1 MGLRSMTSGTRF
13 VQNYRRVAYAQSV
26 ETGGTPLVLRDLD
39 LQPDYRSGRDV
50 LLDDFYVPCLQESV
64 LYDRAVGFFSSTLF
78 HVVALAY
85 SDFVRRG
92 GRLRLI
98 CSPALKPED
107 FDAMKEADEI
117 GRYAQ
122 SMVWAELQELLNRPE
137 TVPATRLL
145 ATLVANDIAEVRIAF
160 AVHPSGIFHDK
171 LGVFEDADGRRVS
184 FVGSANET
192 WRAWGLNHESFEVF
206 CSWRNESE
214 LYRTR
219 NHVDAFRRLWRGNEP
234 GVRVE
239 PLQHVTRE
247 HLVSIADDDLDH
259 AIQAARVLPS
269 YYQPQGPRRA
279 LMEHQSLVLEDWEAH
294 EYHGIVNFATGA
306 GKTLTAIEGVKRWT
320 DAGGAAVILVPGRDL
335 HAQWTREID
344 MELTGCQL
352 LPAGGGSNKAEWQRL
367 LPIFTAPG
375 NSALN
380 RRVVLVT
387 NATFAS
393 EDFQRR
399 LRTGDHLLV
408 VADEMHRAGSPQS
421 LLALEE
427 TQCGATLGLSATYR
441 RQFDQE
447 STDRL
452 LGFFGPVLVPVIGL
466 AEAIIMGLL
475 VPYDY
480 RLHELCPDDDEL
492 EQYEELTNQIR
503 RLVGQGESVS
513 DEDSYLKML
522 LIRRARIL
530 KQARGK
536 VPLAV
541 QILRDEYRVGDRWL
555 VYCDNIVQLNAL
567 VRECLDSGLPTLEF
581 HSEMVSDRD
590 EVLRSLGEHGG
601 IVVAIRCLDEGIDI
615 PVTDHALII
624 ASSTVE
630 REYVQR
636 RGRVL
641 RRSPDKLRA
650 EVHDLLLV
658 DLQGGA
664 LTRSEALRALEFA
677 RLARNSAARERLKA
691 LVSLSTDPI
700 ELPNLL
706 DDEEESD

>member
-1 MGLRSMTSGTRF
+1 MALR
-13 VQNYRRVAYAQSV
+13 
-26 ETGGTPLVLRDLD
+26 ELD

-98 CSPALKPED
+98 CSPALTPED
-107 FDAMKEADEI
+107 FNAMKEADEI
-117 GRYAQ
+117 GRYAHAT
-122 SMVWAELQELLNRPE
+122 VRAELQQLLDRPE
-137 TVPATRLL
+137 TVAPTRLL
-145 ATLVANDIAEVRIAF
+145 GTLIANDIAEVRIAF
-160 AVHPSGIFHDK
+160 ADNPSGIFHDK
-171 LGVFEDADGRRVS
+171 LGIFEDVDGRRVS

-219 NHVDAFRRLWRGNEP
+219 NHVDAFRRLWRGSEP

-239 PLQHVTRE
+239 PLERVTRE
-247 HLVSIADDDLDH
+247 QLVSIADDSLDH
-259 AIQAARVLPS
+259 ALQAARVLP
-269 YYQPQGPRRA
+269 YRQLRGPRRT
-279 LMEHQSLVLEDWEAH
+279 LMEHQIQVLEDWATH
-294 EYHGIVNFATGA
+294 DHHGIINFATGT
-306 GKTLTAIEGVKRWT
+306 GKTLAAIEGVKRWT
-320 DAGGAAVILVPGRDL
+320 DSGGAAVILVPGRDL

-344 MELTGCQL
+344 VELPDCQL
-352 LPAGGGSNKAEWQRL
+352 LLAGADHGKASWYRL

-375 NSALN
+375 NTPLN
-380 RRVVLVT
+380 RRIVLVT

-393 EDFQRR
+393 DDFQRR
-399 LRTGDHLLV
+399 MRSGEHLLV
-408 VADEMHRAGSPQS
+408 VADEMHRTGSARTLP
-421 LLALEE
+421 ALEG

-441 RQFDQE
+441 RQFDRE
-447 STDRL
+447 GTDRL
-452 LGFFGPVLVPVIGL
+452 LDFFGPVLMPVIGL
-466 AEAIIMGLL
+466 GEAMILGLL

-492 EQYEELTNQIR
+492 EQYDELTKQIQ
-503 RLVGQGESVS
+503 RLIGQGDSVS
-513 DEDSYLKML
+513 DSDSYLQML

-536 VPLAV
+536 VPLAA
-541 QILRDEYRVGDRWL
+541 QILRDEYREGDRWL
-555 VYCDNIVQLNAL
+555 VYCDDIRQLNAL
-567 VRECLDSGLPTLEF
+567 IRQCLDSGLPTLEF
-581 HSEMVSDRD
+581 HSEMISDRA
-590 EVLRSLGEHGG
+590 EVLRSLAEHGG

-624 ASSTVE
+624 ASSTVD
-630 REYVQR
+630 REYIQR

-641 RRSPDKLRA
+641 RRSPDKLSA

-658 DLQGGA
+658 DQQGGA
-664 LTRSEALRALEFA
+664 LTRSEALRALEFV
-677 RLARNSAARERLKA
+677 RLARNPAARERLKA
-691 LVSLSTDPI
+691 LVALSNDPI
-700 ELPNLL
+700 ELPDLIN
-706 DDEEESD
+706 EEESD